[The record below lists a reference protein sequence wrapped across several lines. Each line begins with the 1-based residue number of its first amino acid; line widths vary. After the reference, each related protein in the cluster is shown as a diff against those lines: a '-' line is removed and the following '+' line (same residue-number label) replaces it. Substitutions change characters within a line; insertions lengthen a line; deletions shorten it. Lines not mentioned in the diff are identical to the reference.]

1 MSRPVPPIRELP
13 VCPPPQSSPMGGD
26 RHGRMKRAAPGS
38 VRTVPPVGWRPGLG
52 KRGHLASSRQE
63 GGLSANGRPFREV
76 SGLTGRTFRAFSGLT
91 VRQPTKRDEKAAR
104 KCLLSADALAGSNPA
119 PATTSRLSPS
129 GRPEEAVS
137 RRSACNE
144 IAHLNYVSSNV
155 SRWGHQLHVSS
166 TLNWFFR
173 VRIKTELI
181 VRTARAL
188 PKIGSARY
196 LSPARAG

>member
-1 MSRPVPPIRELP
+1 LPTLRSRVRIPSAIESNSWYVVMSRPVPPIRELP

-91 VRQPTKRDEKAAR
+91 VRQPTKRDEKAWR
-104 KCLLSADALAGSNPA
+104 KCLLRRSGVVRCGQRRRPHNPKVAGSNPA
-119 PATTSRLSPS
+119 PQPHHRD
-129 GRPEEAVS
+129 
-137 RRSACNE
+137 
-144 IAHLNYVSSNV
+144 
-155 SRWGHQLHVSS
+155 
-166 TLNWFFR
+166 
-173 VRIKTELI
+173 
-181 VRTARAL
+181 
-188 PKIGSARY
+188 
-196 LSPARAG
+196 

>member
-1 MSRPVPPIRELP
+1 
-13 VCPPPQSSPMGGD
+13 MGGD

-104 KCLLSADALAGSNPA
+104 KCLLLRSGVVRCGQRRRPHNPKVAGSNPA
-119 PATTSRLSPS
+119 PATTGKPPRSKISGASRFSTTRSIHGLLYAHELGLLPITTSAYSAEDNGLTEPGGVPGCS
-129 GRPEEAVS
+129 YSKLLAVS
-137 RRSACNE
+137 RRMGSTPTTASANRR
-144 IAHLNYVSSNV
+144 Y
-155 SRWGHQLHVSS
+155 R
-166 TLNWFFR
+166 R
-173 VRIKTELI
+173 YRRLI
-181 VRTARAL
+181 
-188 PKIGSARY
+188 
-196 LSPARAG
+196 